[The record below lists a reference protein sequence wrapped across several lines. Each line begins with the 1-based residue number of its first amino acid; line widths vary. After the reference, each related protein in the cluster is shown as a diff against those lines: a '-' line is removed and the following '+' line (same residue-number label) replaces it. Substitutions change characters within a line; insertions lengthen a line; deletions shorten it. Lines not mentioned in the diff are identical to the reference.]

1 MDMAGGL
8 LPCQFHKALLNV
20 FYSIA
25 RFSSNYFLNS
35 SDKSRIQEFSPLYC
49 AKYVAIKYYS
59 WQKLHGSLRDLHKI
73 WGSRKQ

>member
-35 SDKSRIQEFSPLYC
+35 SDKVKNSRILTSILCKVCCYKVVRLAET
-49 AKYVAIKYYS
+49 A
-59 WQKLHGSLRDLHKI
+59 WQLKGLT
-73 WGSRKQ
+73 